1 MSIKIKIIC
10 FDEATEAIAIR
21 SVLERFHF
29 KVELAHV
36 GRPNDFLNELN
47 DPDSKYII
55 LSGHGSSKQF
65 NMPELGEGVYETC
78 EPKNI
83 TSEVIKERIN
93 VSNKVI
99 ISTACSTGSEELAKE
114 FINKQNIYI
123 APRDDIEE
131 PASLL
136 FVIRF
141 FYEHLV
147 MNKSIK
153 ESFNIVRENDNETNL
168 YKLFME

>member
-1 MSIKIKIIC
+1 M
-10 FDEATEAIAIR
+10 
-21 SVLERFHF
+21 
-29 KVELAHV
+29 ELAFI
-36 GRPNDFLNELN
+36 GRPNDFIEELN
-47 DPDSKYII
+47 NSNSKYII
-55 LSGHGSSKQF
+55 LSDRGLSKQF
-65 NMPELGEGVYETC
+65 NMPELGEDVYETN
-78 EPKNI
+78 EPNNI
-83 TSEVIKERIN
+83 ISEVIKEKIN
-93 VSNKVI
+93 IRKKVI
-99 ISTACSTGSEELAKE
+99 IFTACSTGSEELAKE

-123 APRDDIEE
+123 APRDDIEG